1 MQMRGTP
8 RDLLPG
14 DPVCSPMATV
24 LAEAT
29 TQLIRILHRTDH
41 WTQRINKTMIE
52 RLHKIKPC
60 FREAA
65 GASGGGGGGQRL
77 KKSRSVQSREEH
89 DAQRESQ
96 DAPTRPEDERG
107 RHGRQH
113 GLGELSEHHLRTLCT
128 EVWPVLAII
137 GGADA
142 GLRVGGRCVHKQT
155 GRHATL
161 LGVVK
166 EGSTSAKVQWD
177 EAEITIRYGETRR
190 RLLSLPRWLFWCRS
204 CGASRF
210 SRCVGGFPRRPPCRP
225 LTLCL
230 SFLLFTRLCPCFLV
244 DPLSH
249 LVFTR
254 GHRAHVLP
262 TLHLFVS
269 LACWAPPLPALSLT
283 LCFLPLSLS
292 ALHTFD

>member
-14 DPVCSPMATV
+14 DPVCSPTATV

-29 TQLIRILHRTDH
+29 TQLIRILHRTEL
-41 WTQRINKTMIE
+41 WTHCINRTMTE

-65 GASGGGGGGQRL
+65 GGGGVGGGQRL

-89 DAQRESQ
+89 EAQREIQ
-96 DAPTRPEDERG
+96 ETPVRTEEERAG

-113 GLGELSEHHLRTLCT
+113 GLGELSELHLRTLCT
-128 EVWPVLAII
+128 EVWPVLAVI

-177 EAEITIRYGETRR
+177 EAEITIRY
-190 RLLSLPRWLFWCRS
+190 
-204 CGASRF
+204 
-210 SRCVGGFPRRPPCRP
+210 VGGFLCGTFFCP
-225 LTLCL
+225 LPL
-230 SFLLFTRLCPCFLV
+230 SFLYVAVSLFTGIHLHLCVLYAVSLFIILV
-244 DPLSH
+244 DI
-249 LVFTR
+249 
-254 GHRAHVLP
+254 
-262 TLHLFVS
+262 
-269 LACWAPPLPALSLT
+269 LT
-283 LCFLPLSLS
+283 LI
-292 ALHTFD
+292 

>member
-1 MQMRGTP
+1 MICFHRVSTLYVLLVFEFFQVKICDMQMRGTP

-41 WTQRINKTMIE
+41 WTHRINKTMIE

-60 FREAA
+60 FRESAS
-65 GASGGGGGGQRL
+65 ASGSGGGQRL

-96 DAPTRPEDERG
+96 ETAARPEEERG

-177 EAEITIRYGETRR
+177 EAEITIRYRVKSHFSSHF
-190 RLLSLPRWLFWCRS
+190 SL
-204 CGASRF
+204 
-210 SRCVGGFPRRPPCRP
+210 CVC
-225 LTLCL
+225 CYI
-230 SFLLFTRLCPCFLV
+230 C
-244 DPLSH
+244 
-249 LVFTR
+249 
-254 GHRAHVLP
+254 
-262 TLHLFVS
+262 
-269 LACWAPPLPALSLT
+269 
-283 LCFLPLSLS
+283 
-292 ALHTFD
+292 

>member
-1 MQMRGTP
+1 MEQNLKKQHIFIYYFIIMYFYNLGLCFQVKICDMQMRGTP

-41 WTQRINKTMIE
+41 WTHRINKTIIE
-52 RLHKIKPC
+52 RLHKIKLC
-60 FREAA
+60 FRDAA
-65 GASGGGGGGQRL
+65 SMSGGVGGQRL

-96 DAPTRPEDERG
+96 ESTAKTDEDRG
-107 RHGRQH
+107 RQGRHH
-113 GLGELSEHHLRTLCT
+113 GLGELSEQNLKTLCT
-128 EVWPVLAII
+128 EVWPVLAVI
-137 GGADA
+137 GGADT

-177 EAEITIRYGETRR
+177 EAEITLR
-190 RLLSLPRWLFWCRS
+190 
-204 CGASRF
+204 
-210 SRCVGGFPRRPPCRP
+210 
-225 LTLCL
+225 
-230 SFLLFTRLCPCFLV
+230 
-244 DPLSH
+244 
-249 LVFTR
+249 
-254 GHRAHVLP
+254 
-262 TLHLFVS
+262 
-269 LACWAPPLPALSLT
+269 
-283 LCFLPLSLS
+283 
-292 ALHTFD
+292 

>member
-1 MQMRGTP
+1 MCLCWDLDCHQVKICDMQMRGTP

-52 RLHKIKPC
+52 RLHKIKAC
-60 FREAA
+60 FKEPA
-65 GASGGGGGGQRL
+65 GSSSGGQRL

-96 DAPTRPEDERG
+96 EAAAARPEEDRG
-107 RHGRQH
+107 RHARQH
-113 GLGELSEHHLRTLCT
+113 GLAELAEHHLRTLCT

-177 EAEITIRYGETRR
+177 EAEITIRYEVRS
-190 RLLSLPRWLFWCRS
+190 LLYLFLFCVTVFPPLR
-204 CGASRF
+204 GAS
-210 SRCVGGFPRRPPCRP
+210 
-225 LTLCL
+225 L
-230 SFLLFTRLCPCFLV
+230 
-244 DPLSH
+244 
-249 LVFTR
+249 R
-254 GHRAHVLP
+254 GEQWKRG
-262 TLHLFVS
+262 
-269 LACWAPPLPALSLT
+269 
-283 LCFLPLSLS
+283 
-292 ALHTFD
+292 

>member
-1 MQMRGTP
+1 MYLLYLWKHSVVFIYSAYFVQVKICDMQMRGTP

-41 WTQRINKTMIE
+41 WTHRINKTMIE

-60 FREAA
+60 FRES
-65 GASGGGGGGQRL
+65 ASASGGGGGQRL

-96 DAPTRPEDERG
+96 ETPTRTEEERG

-128 EVWPVLAII
+128 EVWPVLAVI

-177 EAEITIRYGETRR
+177 EAEITIRYRGKHFVVT
-190 RLLSLPRWLFWCRS
+190 PLFNI
-204 CGASRF
+204 F
-210 SRCVGGFPRRPPCRP
+210 
-225 LTLCL
+225 LCL
-230 SFLLFTRLCPCFLV
+230 YVVLFVNYCSFLYV
-244 DPLSH
+244 YQIII
-249 LVFTR
+249 
-254 GHRAHVLP
+254 
-262 TLHLFVS
+262 
-269 LACWAPPLPALSLT
+269 
-283 LCFLPLSLS
+283 
-292 ALHTFD
+292 

>member
-1 MQMRGTP
+1 
-8 RDLLPG
+8 
-14 DPVCSPMATV
+14 MATV

-41 WTQRINKTMIE
+41 WTHRINKTMIE
-52 RLHKIKPC
+52 RLHKIKSC
-60 FREAA
+60 FRDSA
-65 GASGGGGGGQRL
+65 GSAGSGGAQRL

-96 DAPTRPEDERG
+96 ETPGRPEDDRG
-107 RHGRQH
+107 RHSRQH
-113 GLGELSEHHLRTLCT
+113 GLGELSEHSLRTLCT

-177 EAEITIRYGETRR
+177 EAEITIRYRR
-190 RLLSLPRWLFWCRS
+190 RFSYPPTRVVSYSWLVSW
-204 CGASRF
+204 
-210 SRCVGGFPRRPPCRP
+210 
-225 LTLCL
+225 
-230 SFLLFTRLCPCFLV
+230 LV
-244 DPLSH
+244 S
-249 LVFTR
+249 
-254 GHRAHVLP
+254 
-262 TLHLFVS
+262 
-269 LACWAPPLPALSLT
+269 
-283 LCFLPLSLS
+283 
-292 ALHTFD
+292 

>member
-14 DPVCSPMATV
+14 DPVCSPVATV

-29 TQLIRILHRTDH
+29 TQLIRVLHRTDH
-41 WTQRINKTMIE
+41 WTQRINATMTE

-60 FREAA
+60 FRED
-65 GASGGGGGGQRL
+65 GGGQRL

-96 DAPTRPEDERG
+96 ETAARPEEERG

-113 GLGELSEHHLRTLCT
+113 GLAELPEHHLRTLCA
-128 EVWPVLAII
+128 EVWPVLSVI

-177 EAEITIRYGETRR
+177 EAEITIR
-190 RLLSLPRWLFWCRS
+190 
-204 CGASRF
+204 
-210 SRCVGGFPRRPPCRP
+210 
-225 LTLCL
+225 
-230 SFLLFTRLCPCFLV
+230 
-244 DPLSH
+244 
-249 LVFTR
+249 
-254 GHRAHVLP
+254 
-262 TLHLFVS
+262 
-269 LACWAPPLPALSLT
+269 
-283 LCFLPLSLS
+283 
-292 ALHTFD
+292 

>member
-1 MQMRGTP
+1 MSEYVLHTFFYFSLQVKICDMQMRGTP

-29 TQLIRILHRTDH
+29 TQLIRILHRTDD
-41 WTQRINKTMIE
+41 WTHRINKTMIE

-60 FREAA
+60 FKES
-65 GASGGGGGGQRL
+65 ASTSGSSGGQRL

-89 DAQRESQ
+89 DAQRESLETS
-96 DAPTRPEDERG
+96 PKTEEEKG

-113 GLGELSEHHLRTLCT
+113 GLAELSEHHLRILCT
-128 EVWPVLAII
+128 EVWPVLAVI

-177 EAEITIRYGETRR
+177 EAEITIRYLPVH
-190 RLLSLPRWLFWCRS
+190 LLLIALFSSLEFFFVYVGYSLLGFISIPECQLVILF
-204 CGASRF
+204 
-210 SRCVGGFPRRPPCRP
+210 
-225 LTLCL
+225 
-230 SFLLFTRLCPCFLV
+230 LF
-244 DPLSH
+244 
-249 LVFTR
+249 
-254 GHRAHVLP
+254 
-262 TLHLFVS
+262 
-269 LACWAPPLPALSLT
+269 
-283 LCFLPLSLS
+283 
-292 ALHTFD
+292 

>member
-1 MQMRGTP
+1 MHLFIYVFFQVKICDMQMRGTP

-41 WTQRINKTMIE
+41 WTHRINKTIIE

-60 FREAA
+60 FRESAS
-65 GASGGGGGGQRL
+65 ASGSGGGQRL

-96 DAPTRPEDERG
+96 ETPTRTEEERG

-113 GLGELSEHHLRTLCT
+113 GLGDLSDHHLRTLCT

-177 EAEITIRYGETRR
+177 EAEITIRYRVKCFSF
-190 RLLSLPRWLFWCRS
+190 LSLFVFFVDIFLSVYVAIFVIRWY
-204 CGASRF
+204 
-210 SRCVGGFPRRPPCRP
+210 
-225 LTLCL
+225 
-230 SFLLFTRLCPCFLV
+230 
-244 DPLSH
+244 
-249 LVFTR
+249 
-254 GHRAHVLP
+254 VL
-262 TLHLFVS
+262 
-269 LACWAPPLPALSLT
+269 
-283 LCFLPLSLS
+283 
-292 ALHTFD
+292 

>member
-1 MQMRGTP
+1 MCLCSNHQVKICDMQMRGTP

-14 DPVCSPMATV
+14 DPVCSPMVTV

-52 RLHKIKPC
+52 RLHKIKAC
-60 FREAA
+60 FKESA
-65 GASGGGGGGQRL
+65 GSSGSGGGGQRL

-96 DAPTRPEDERG
+96 EVVAAAAAAAARPDEDRG
-107 RHGRQH
+107 RHVRQH
-113 GLGELSEHHLRTLCT
+113 GLAELAEHHLRTLCT

-177 EAEITIRYGETRR
+177 EAEITIRYPVEG
-190 RLLSLPRWLFWCRS
+190 
-204 CGASRF
+204 
-210 SRCVGGFPRRPPCRP
+210 P
-225 LTLCL
+225 LC
-230 SFLLFTRLCPCFLV
+230 
-244 DPLSH
+244 
-249 LVFTR
+249 
-254 GHRAHVLP
+254 
-262 TLHLFVS
+262 
-269 LACWAPPLPALSLT
+269 
-283 LCFLPLSLS
+283 LCFLCFCASS
-292 ALHTFD
+292 KGRQSEWRVGRRECT

>member
-1 MQMRGTP
+1 MVLGLCFNLQQTLIIECSLRPLRLHYNTANLGINSINVFVWLDCPQVKICDMQMRGTP

-41 WTQRINKTMIE
+41 WTHRINKTMIE
-52 RLHKIKPC
+52 RLHKIKAC
-60 FREAA
+60 FRES
-65 GASGGGGGGQRL
+65 ASTSAGGQRL

-89 DAQRESQ
+89 DAQREIQ
-96 DAPTRPEDERG
+96 ETPPRPEEERG
-107 RHGRQH
+107 RHARQH

-177 EAEITIRYGETRR
+177 EAEITIRYQVK
-190 RLLSLPRWLFWCRS
+190 
-204 CGASRF
+204 SRF
-210 SRCVGGFPRRPPCRP
+210 
-225 LTLCL
+225 T
-230 SFLLFTRLCPCFLV
+230 LLFCACCFI
-244 DPLSH
+244 
-249 LVFTR
+249 
-254 GHRAHVLP
+254 
-262 TLHLFVS
+262 
-269 LACWAPPLPALSLT
+269 C
-283 LCFLPLSLS
+283 
-292 ALHTFD
+292 

>member
-14 DPVCSPMATV
+14 DPVCSPVATV

-29 TQLIRILHRTDH
+29 TQLIRILHRSDH
-41 WTQRINKTMIE
+41 WTHRINKIMTE

-65 GASGGGGGGQRL
+65 AGGGGGQRL

-89 DAQRESQ
+89 DATQRENTSH
-96 DAPTRPEDERG
+96 DAPGRPGEEERG

-113 GLGELSEHHLRTLCT
+113 GLGELSEQHLRTLCT
-128 EVWPVLAII
+128 EVWPVLAVI

-177 EAEITIRYGETRR
+177 EAEITIRYRRTRR
-190 RLLSLPRWLFWCRS
+190 
-204 CGASRF
+204 G
-210 SRCVGGFPRRPPCRP
+210 
-225 LTLCL
+225 
-230 SFLLFTRLCPCFLV
+230 
-244 DPLSH
+244 
-249 LVFTR
+249 
-254 GHRAHVLP
+254 
-262 TLHLFVS
+262 
-269 LACWAPPLPALSLT
+269 
-283 LCFLPLSLS
+283 
-292 ALHTFD
+292 

>member
-1 MQMRGTP
+1 MSFCCKYVHIFPWDEAESVNVSQVKICDMQMRGTP

-41 WTQRINKTMIE
+41 WTHRINKAMIE
-52 RLHKIKPC
+52 RLHKIKAC
-60 FREAA
+60 FRDST
-65 GASGGGGGGQRL
+65 GSSASGGGQRL

-96 DAPTRPEDERG
+96 ETPARPEEDRA

-177 EAEITIRYGETRR
+177 EAEITIRYQTKN
-190 RLLSLPRWLFWCRS
+190 P
-204 CGASRF
+204 
-210 SRCVGGFPRRPPCRP
+210 
-225 LTLCL
+225 
-230 SFLLFTRLCPCFLV
+230 FLNVVTN
-244 DPLSH
+244 H
-249 LVFTR
+249 
-254 GHRAHVLP
+254 H
-262 TLHLFVS
+262 
-269 LACWAPPLPALSLT
+269 
-283 LCFLPLSLS
+283 
-292 ALHTFD
+292 